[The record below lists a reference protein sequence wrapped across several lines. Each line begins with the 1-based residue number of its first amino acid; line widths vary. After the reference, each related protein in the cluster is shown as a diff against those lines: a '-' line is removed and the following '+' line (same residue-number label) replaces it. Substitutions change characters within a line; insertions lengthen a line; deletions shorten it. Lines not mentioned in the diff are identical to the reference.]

1 MRKALVIALSI
12 LLSSALC
19 ASSVTFDSSVP
30 DDIAAVIDDGIRRW
44 TEGRGD
50 IQVEVGG
57 YSEDD
62 TLFEGRIFAYF
73 TASSGGSSYD
83 IRAVGEGREGLEEAI
98 ADEVRNILFYEE
110 SFMSPSPRLDYIY
123 RGSYSFL
130 SDSYYR
136 RGTRLSAVDGDGR
149 IRGLFEV
156 AERYDGSV
164 LLEPVY
170 LSDPVPGLGIKEYGE
185 WTASVSASMGFDF
198 PDPAFEVTAA
208 IGRSDLLYPFTPFLS
223 FTYMMDNGSSFMY
236 GGIGLSASLDF
247 WRIFPTVSFTLIEEG
262 RIGADAAI
270 LLGMGP
276 DGFDWCGRYS
286 VYYEHS
292 PLPSFFWRLGYVN
305 IQGRHMLMLGGGGRF

>member
-1 MRKALVIALSI
+1 MRRFFLFPFFM
-12 LLSSALC
+12 LLSLAVF
-19 ASSVTFDSSVP
+19 ASTVSFDSSVP
-30 DDIAAVIDDGIRRW
+30 DDIALAISGSIDKW

-50 IQVEVGG
+50 IEVAVSG
-57 YSEDD
+57 YSEDGN
-62 TLFEGRIFAYF
+62 LFDGRIFASF
-73 TASSGGSSYD
+73 AAVSGDVEYE
-83 IRAVGEGREGLEEAI
+83 IKAVGEDREKLADAI
-98 ADEVRNILFYEE
+98 SDEIMNILFYEE
-110 SFMSPSPRLDYIY
+110 SFMAPSPRLDYIY

-164 LLEPVY
+164 LLEPLY
-170 LSDPVPGLGIKEYGE
+170 LSDPVPGLGIREYGE

-198 PDPAFEVTAA
+198 PDPAFEATAA

-286 VYYEHS
+286 VYYE
-292 PLPSFFWRLGYVN
+292 
-305 IQGRHMLMLGGGGRF
+305 MLMLGGGGRF